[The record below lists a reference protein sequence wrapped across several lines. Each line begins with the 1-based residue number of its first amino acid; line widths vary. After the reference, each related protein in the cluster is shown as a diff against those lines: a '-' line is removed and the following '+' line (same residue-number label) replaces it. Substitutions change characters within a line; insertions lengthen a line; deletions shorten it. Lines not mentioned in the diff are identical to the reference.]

1 MSGKGSRPRPY
12 SVDRKTFDANWDRIF
27 GKKKRENALDE
38 LANLSQKMGFY
49 DDIEDVEPKH
59 QFSTGTVIR

>member
-27 GKKKRENALDE
+27 GKKKREESLIE
-38 LANLSQKMGFY
+38 LANFSQKMGLY
-49 DDIEDVEPKH
+49 DDIEDVDLR
-59 QFSTGTVIR
+59 QQSSTGTVIR